1 MNIVAEN
8 ETVIKTLTEKIENDE
23 KTIRALEKRIA
34 LQDAIL
40 LENIELNNIICEQ
53 DKKISELIQH
63 NNELALVCYDNFD
76 MNGDPI
82 LVVIDIRNETTDAVY
97 KMRRSHIYRIIYM
110 DITEENGFKRGK
122 STTKTFESNEELEAK
137 KYYMEHMHKHYMIE
151 FQEINISITQTWDND
166 LR

>member
-97 KMRRSHIYRIIYM
+97 KMRRSTNIEDTREQIYELTNYRIPFY
-110 DITEENGFKRGK
+110 T
-122 STTKTFESNEELEAK
+122 
-137 KYYMEHMHKHYMIE
+137 
-151 FQEINISITQTWDND
+151 ISIREREYHERFMQLVED
-166 LR
+166 

>member
-1 MNIVAEN
+1 MICLLATCNPPRLQARWDNRVNIVAEN

-97 KMRRSHIYRIIYM
+97 KMRRSTNIEDTREQIYELTNYRIPFY
-110 DITEENGFKRGK
+110 T
-122 STTKTFESNEELEAK
+122 
-137 KYYMEHMHKHYMIE
+137 
-151 FQEINISITQTWDND
+151 ISIGEREYHERFMQLVED
-166 LR
+166 

>member
-1 MNIVAEN
+1 MICLLTTCNVSSPRRGDDNRVNIVAEN

-23 KTIRALEKRIA
+23 KTIRTLEKRIA

-97 KMRRSHIYRIIYM
+97 KMRRSTNIKDTREQIYELTNYRIPFY
-110 DITEENGFKRGK
+110 T
-122 STTKTFESNEELEAK
+122 
-137 KYYMEHMHKHYMIE
+137 
-151 FQEINISITQTWDND
+151 ISIGEREYHERFMQLVED
-166 LR
+166 

>member
-1 MNIVAEN
+1 MICLLTTCNPPRLQARWDNRVNIVAEN

-23 KTIRALEKRIA
+23 KTIRTLEKTIA
-34 LQDAIL
+34 SQNAIL

-97 KMRRSHIYRIIYM
+97 KMRRSTNIEDTRKQIYELTNYRIPFY
-110 DITEENGFKRGK
+110 T
-122 STTKTFESNEELEAK
+122 
-137 KYYMEHMHKHYMIE
+137 
-151 FQEINISITQTWDND
+151 ISIGEREYHERF
-166 LR
+166 LRLVKE

>member
-23 KTIRALEKRIA
+23 KTIRTLEKRIA

-97 KMRRSHIYRIIYM
+97 KMRRSTNIKDTREQIYELTNYRIPFY
-110 DITEENGFKRGK
+110 T
-122 STTKTFESNEELEAK
+122 
-137 KYYMEHMHKHYMIE
+137 
-151 FQEINISITQTWDND
+151 ISIGEREYHERFMQLVED
-166 LR
+166 

>member
-23 KTIRALEKRIA
+23 KTIRTLEKTIA
-34 LQDAIL
+34 SQDAIL
-40 LENIELNNIICEQ
+40 LEKANENHEAIQRIEELSNTICEQ

-97 KMRRSHIYRIIYM
+97 KMRRSTNIEDTREQIYELTNYRIPFY
-110 DITEENGFKRGK
+110 T
-122 STTKTFESNEELEAK
+122 
-137 KYYMEHMHKHYMIE
+137 
-151 FQEINISITQTWDND
+151 ISIGEREYHERFMQLVED
-166 LR
+166 